1 MYKFIVGNQMHLKR
15 NARHRLDIEGLL
27 MSLMG
32 PSILFI
38 SSVSIIFVLLDY
50 DPSLQLFPSS
60 IAHHPGIIILRLI
73 MNFWMLLDSMTNLG
87 VAHLTIT
94 TLILHTK
101 SIFRHLPTYRKP
113 TNIERERPWL
123 ERIVDMAQNASAAK
137 AAHGDL
143 STVDRSVE
151 IKGAAAEASIE
162 KDDRGHSHNQSAE
175 AEDAEDA
182 TLRVFKRC
190 NGIQLFVLTSYFFT
204 VMNKNLDIVLLFTL
218 FPGFILDVALN
229 FAVVALYGRIPL
241 VLYIYACLVA
251 VIVPTIIVSELPQ
264 AGKSYESSVD
274 VLHHWK
280 AGMVSRKTLKFK
292 RVRAYRAVGYTM
304 GGFFTFKQGT
314 TSTFAQA
321 VMDYTINSV
330 LSVS

>member
-15 NARHRLDIEGLL
+15 NARPRLDIEGLL

-38 SSVSIIFVLLDY
+38 SFVSIIFVFLDY

-151 IKGAAAEASIE
+151 TKGAGVDTDGVS
-162 KDDRGHSHNQSAE
+162 RFQSAE
-175 AEDAEDA
+175 TEDAEDS

-229 FAVVALYGRIPL
+229 FAVLALYGRIPL